1 MKNKILV
8 NHRCCEVPMVIFLK
22 IILLFPNN
30 ALFIYR
36 NNNKNKKI
44 INYEKV

>member
-8 NHRCCEVPMVIFLK
+8 NHRCCEVPMVIFFENYFT
-22 IILLFPNN
+22 FPNN

-36 NNNKNKKI
+36 NNNKNKK
-44 INYEKV
+44 